1 MEQNN
6 WSKNM
11 KNIRKTYLLALCL
24 VIIVIQVSAQDVVN
38 DFEYRTSV
46 KLSLKPIKKFKINI
60 TPEAR
65 FKDDFSVDRYLLET
79 EIVYKPLKLL
89 YLSGG
94 YRFIVNPRD
103 EKDTEY
109 LHRYEFGA
117 TLKKDF
123 DRFMPELMLRYTNYA
138 DDDSDNKYLRYKAAL
153 GYDIKDCKL
162 TPTLS
167 AELFHQLSDNSMY
180 KVRYKL
186 GLDYK
191 LFKKNYIGASY
202 RFDYYLQKDKN
213 NHIFSLGYK
222 IKL

>member
-1 MEQNN
+1 MD
-6 WSKNM
+6 
-11 KNIRKTYLLALCL
+11 NIRKIYLIIICL
-24 VIIVIQVSAQDVVN
+24 LIIGTQLSAQDVEN

-46 KLSLKPIKKFKINI
+46 KLSFKPIKKLKIKFS
-60 TPEAR
+60 PEIR

-79 EIVYKPLKLL
+79 ELVYKPLKIL

-94 YRFIVNPRD
+94 YRFVVNPRN

-117 TLKKDF
+117 ALKKDF
-123 DRFMPELMLRYTNYA
+123 DRFQPQLRLRYTNYA
-138 DDDSDNKYLRYKAAL
+138 DDDAEDQFLRYKAAL
-153 GYDIKDCKL
+153 GYNIKDCKL

-167 AELFHQLSDNSMY
+167 AELFQQLSDNSMY
-180 KVRYKL
+180 KMRYKL

-191 LFKKNYIGASY
+191 LLKKNYITASY
-202 RFDYYLQKDKN
+202 RFDYYLQEDKN

-222 IKL
+222 IKF